1 MDRLHAGC
9 GDVARPQSQAKFEFM
24 THRLPVRLDDSQDPL
39 HRMRVYELVEALIPD
54 AFDDA
59 KKVSAEH
66 VTSEIAPQLYAA
78 VVGIEANIGEAYSRS
93 SGKDR
98 ALRFE
103 YALGEVRETMSW
115 YNGSR
120 PVLGDEITDDRRT
133 RLEEMR
139 RILLAIIPR
148 ERGKTMK

>member
-1 MDRLHAGC
+1 MAHN
-9 GDVARPQSQAKFEFM
+9 V
-24 THRLPVRLDDSQDPL
+24 PVSLDDSQDPL
-39 HRMRVYELVEALIPD
+39 RRMRVQNLAEELIPD

-59 KKVSAEH
+59 KKLIAEP

-78 VVGIEANIGEAYSRS
+78 VVGISANIGEAYSRT
-93 SGKDR
+93 SGKER

-103 YALGEVRETMSW
+103 YALGEVRESMSW
-115 YNGSR
+115 YNGGT
-120 PVLGDEITDDRRT
+120 PVLGAEITTDRRT